1 MKLTDEE
8 QCRRWRRMW
17 AHLAINREDL
27 ARYHRRSNEESMAA
41 ALMARTKASVRVK
54 EKP

>member
-8 QCRRWRRMW
+8 RRRRWLMW
-17 AHLAINREDL
+17 ARVSIKSEDF
-27 ARYHRRSNEESMAA
+27 ARYHRRSNDESMVAA
-41 ALMARTKASVRVK
+41 IKALTRASVRVK